1 MIKDLQIS
9 FNEPWTGTYVEGVKS
24 FWFDD
29 EKDFWG
35 WLNRMYDIL
44 STKYDNVSIKEV

>member
-24 FWFDD
+24 FWGN
-29 EKDFWG
+29 K
-35 WLNRMYDIL
+35 
-44 STKYDNVSIKEV
+44 KK